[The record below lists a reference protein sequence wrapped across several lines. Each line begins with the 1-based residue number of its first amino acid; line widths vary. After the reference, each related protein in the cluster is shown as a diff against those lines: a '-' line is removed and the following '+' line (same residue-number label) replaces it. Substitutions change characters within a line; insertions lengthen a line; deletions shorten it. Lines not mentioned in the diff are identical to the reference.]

1 MSVKKMKKMS
11 VKRTYHTSEFKK
23 KVVLDALKEKSTIEE
38 LSQKYS
44 IHPST
49 ISDWKSSILDKFDLL
64 FQKESNTSISFDK
77 ERDMLYSKIGQL
89 NIEIDFLK
97 KKL

>member
-1 MSVKKMKKMS
+1 MSIKKMKKMS
-11 VKRTYHTSEFKK
+11 IKRTYHTSEFKK

-49 ISDWKSSILDKFDLL
+49 ISDWKSSSIEKFDLL
-64 FQKESNTSISFDK
+64 FHKENSKTISFDK

-89 NIEIDFLK
+89 NMQIDFLK
-97 KKL
+97 KKS